1 MAWSI
6 ELAYEIHFINILQC
20 IETDTSQTT
29 AHLLSCLNVSLTQE

>member
-6 ELAYEIHFINILQC
+6 ELAYEIYFINIPEC

-29 AHLLSCLNVSLTQE
+29 AHLLNCLNVSFIQE